1 MNTHT
6 HTYTYMHTRPQIYS
20 FSYRKNNYNLT
31 IYLTKAIITLVIIAF
46 DKLAY
51 QILKILCCLIA
62 SYKLFDLYDAHV
74 YTYIRKEETDMKKLE
89 RVRVD
94 VIPLANKSLTI
105 NMLNN

>member
-1 MNTHT
+1 MRTHNKF
-6 HTYTYMHTRPQIYS
+6 IAKAI
-20 FSYRKNNYNLT
+20 KNNYIT

-74 YTYIRKEETDMKKLE
+74 YTYIRKEKLAMKKLE
-89 RVRVD
+89 NERVD
-94 VIPLANKSLTI
+94 VIPLGNKSLTI

>member
-1 MNTHT
+1 MR
-6 HTYTYMHTRPQIYS
+6 TYNKLIALAI
-20 FSYRKNNYNLT
+20 KNNYIT

-74 YTYIRKEETDMKKLE
+74 YTYIRKEKLAMKKLE
-89 RVRVD
+89 NERVD
-94 VIPLANKSLTI
+94 VIPLGNKSLTI

>member
-1 MNTHT
+1 MRTHNKL
-6 HTYTYMHTRPQIYS
+6 IALAI
-20 FSYRKNNYNLT
+20 KNNYIT

-74 YTYIRKEETDMKKLE
+74 YTYIRKEKLAMKKLE
-89 RVRVD
+89 NERVD
-94 VIPLANKSLTI
+94 VIPLGNKSLTI

>member
-1 MNTHT
+1 MR
-6 HTYTYMHTRPQIYS
+6 TYNKLIALAI
-20 FSYRKNNYNLT
+20 KNNYIT
-31 IYLTKAIITLVIIAF
+31 IYLTKAIITLVIIVF

-74 YTYIRKEETDMKKLE
+74 YTYIRKEKLAMKKLE
-89 RVRVD
+89 NERVD
-94 VIPLANKSLTI
+94 VIPLGNKSLTI

>member
-1 MNTHT
+1 MR
-6 HTYTYMHTRPQIYS
+6 TYNKLIALAI
-20 FSYRKNNYNLT
+20 KNNYIT

-74 YTYIRKEETDMKKLE
+74 YTYIRKEKLAMKKLE
-89 RVRVD
+89 NERVD
-94 VIPLANKSLTI
+94 IIPLGNKSLTI